1 MDQQCPQCNS
11 TATGPSFTFDYDR
24 DDAGRVIARNPFF
37 ACAGCDHAWQVETV
51 MVIAR
56 PFAPDD
62 DEAINAFVQAVNR
75 EVLDADG

>member
-1 MDQQCPQCNS
+1 MDTKCPQCGS
-11 TATGPSFTFDYDR
+11 GDTGPSFTFDYDR
-24 DDAGRVIARNPFF
+24 DDAGRVIARDPFF
-37 ACAGCDHAWQVETV
+37 ACAGCDHSWQVETV

-75 EVLDADG
+75 EVLDAD